1 MSDFKKIGQ
10 QALSVLVGQWAI
22 VGFALIDSAIA
33 GHINQTELA
42 ALSIGAAIY
51 LTVFVTLLGVIQAVL
66 PIAGQLFGAG
76 RYEEIG
82 YQTRQS
88 LYLAAWVSVL
98 GLLCLLFPQPLFA
111 IADMNEE
118 KQKLVQG
125 YLNMLA
131 IGFIPGVYF
140 RVYMALSQAISR
152 PLFVTVLQ
160 ISALLFKIP
169 LSWYFA
175 FHLEMGIAGCA
186 LSTSII
192 TCGLFA
198 VGLIMLFKLPAFQ
211 PLKLFKKPEPPAWK
225 AQKDL
230 MMLGIPIGISSFI
243 EVAGNT
249 FMALFIARFQSDIFS
264 SAHQLMIQLSSTAF
278 QIPLSIG
285 IASSAI
291 VAQYIG
297 ARKMQQARS
306 AGITGIKMSIG
317 FTTLACLL
325 IFALRYPFL
334 GLLTDNQ
341 EVLTLTITL
350 TGFVVLYQIL
360 DSAQITPAF
369 ILRAYKVAIL
379 PTLLYAIALW
389 GIGLVGGYLIAFN
402 HFGFTPAI
410 LQNPAGFWLGSALGL
425 AICAI
430 TLNLLL
436 HIVSKKKITDEL

>member
-1 MSDFKKIGQ
+1 MSDLKKIGQ
-10 QALSVLVGQWAI
+10 QTLSVLAGQWAI
-22 VGFALIDSAIA
+22 VGFALVDSAIA

-66 PIAGQLFGAG
+66 PIAGQLFGAQ

-88 LYLAAWVSVL
+88 LYLAAWVSLL
-98 GLLCLLFPQPLFA
+98 GLLFLLFPQPLFA
-111 IADMNEE
+111 IAELSEE
-118 KQKLVQG
+118 RKTLVQG

-140 RVYMALSQAISR
+140 RIYMALSQAISR

-160 ISALLFKIP
+160 IAALIFKIP
-169 LSWYFA
+169 LAWFLAIY
-175 FHLEMGIAGCA
+175 LEMGIAGCG

-192 TCGLFA
+192 TCCLLV
-198 VGLIMLFKLPAFQ
+198 VGLIMLLKLPAFK
-211 PLKLFKKPEPPAWK
+211 PLKLFKKIELPAWK

-230 MMLGIPIGISSFI
+230 MLLGIPIGISSFI

-264 SAHQLMIQLSSTAF
+264 SAHQLMIQLSSVIF

-306 AGITGIKMSIG
+306 AGILGIKMSIG
-317 FTTLACLL
+317 FTTIACLL
-325 IFALRYPFL
+325 IFALRHPFL
-334 GLLTDNQ
+334 ALFTNNQ
-341 EVLTLTITL
+341 EVLSLTIAL
-350 TGFVVLYQIL
+350 TGFVIFYQIL

-369 ILRAYKVAIL
+369 ILRAYKVTIL
-379 PTLLYAIALW
+379 PTIFYAIALW
-389 GIGLVGGYLIAFN
+389 GVGLVGGYLIAFN
-402 HFGFTPAI
+402 HFDLTPAI
-410 LQNPAGFWLGSALGL
+410 MQTPAGFWFGSALGL

-430 TLNLLL
+430 TLNLLF
-436 HIVSKKKITDEL
+436 HFVSKKQITHTL